1 MNTLRRIWSPSARGS
16 SASSSSP
23 RWAPSTASCW
33 QCGATRSSGHWI
45 STVSTVSTISNIY
58 LQAGEEPGPA
68 LHHGGR
74 ARHLDLQQPQA
85 EELRSHALE
94 TSAQLKIEAL
104 STGRRPIQ
112 GGAFSV
118 TKNFNMDPRF
128 QLKLTSG
135 AGGGYCPIALWMV
148 ERQKINIAITV

>member
-1 MNTLRRIWSPSARGS
+1 MCAGAGLHQHGVRHSGP
-16 SASSSSP
+16 P
-23 RWAPSTASCW
+23 H
-33 QCGATRSSGHWI
+33 CGGRPQQPHDCSLGPPEAQVTGYP
-45 STVSTVSTISNIY
+45 VSTINNNIY
-58 LQAGEEPGPA
+58 LEAGEEPGPA

-135 AGGGYCPIALWMV
+135 AGGGYCPIALWM
-148 ERQKINIAITV
+148 EGRQKINIAITV